1 MGNLENKNVYA
12 VDVMIENKPFLND
25 PEGETILKDLILK
38 EKYEDV
44 IAVRSAKVLKIRIKA
59 QNEQDA
65 KFKIE
70 KMCDD
75 LRIYN
80 PIVSKCEISVHNIN
94 Q

>member
-1 MGNLENKNVYA
+1 MGKLENKNVYA

-44 IAVRSAKVLKIRIKA
+44 IEVRSAKVLKIRIMA
-59 QNEQDA
+59 QNEKDA
-65 KFKIE
+65 KFKIK

-80 PIVSKCEISVHNIN
+80 PIVSKCEIIVHNIN
-94 Q
+94 H

>member
-1 MGNLENKNVYA
+1 MRNLENKNVYA

-38 EKYEDV
+38 EKYDDV
-44 IAVRSAKVLKIRIKA
+44 IAVRSAKVLKIRIMA
-59 QNEQDA
+59 RNENDA

-80 PIVSKCEISVHNIN
+80 PIVSKCEISVNNIN